1 MGYYLYKNHVLYGEG
16 APGKPLDRLPE
27 EGEILCLFRRRPLTG
42 RETFPVTA
50 SAQLTAA
57 EGPESLTANGESV
70 PGIPADLEEAVR
82 QGRTR
87 AVNAAHPRWE
97 ELLDLPRPPEK
108 RRVHLLALGD
118 VGSTL
123 ALGLRLLGGD
133 VLSAI
138 GICDLRPNVAER
150 WEFELNQINTPAGAG
165 LPPVEIVDIHHIFDC
180 DVFLFCASRFVPD
193 TAVKTGDVRMAQY
206 ELNRELAA
214 SYGRMARENH
224 FQGLFCVVSDPVDP
238 LCRAVLLESNKNEAG
253 ELDGQ
258 GLFPHQVRGF
268 GLGVMNARAAYY
280 AQKDPRFADFLT
292 DGRTFGPHGEGL
304 VVANSIRRYDGAL
317 SRELTEKTKHA
328 NLDMREL
335 GYKPYVAPALSSGA
349 LSLLLC
355 LRGEWHCSSVFLDG
369 IFMGVRNRLTEKGCE
384 VEQLVMLDALLD
396 RIRETMAELKMVE
409 LDVAA
414 GDADTAI
421 AVMREVSRW
430 GRERGLRLWPEE
442 CLTREALVTEEAGP
456 ESFCVGAFG
465 GETACAFILQ
475 WQDREWWPHAP
486 AGEAA
491 YLHKLCVR
499 RDFAGKN
506 VPAKVLD
513 YIKRECKKRGAAAI
527 RLDTAW
533 DEETVKN
540 IYLRLGFEIVGR
552 KELPNGR
559 VMALYE
565 MKV

>member
-1 MGYYLYKNHVLYGEG
+1 MGYYLYKNCVLCGDE
-16 APGKPLDRLPE
+16 APGEPLDHLPE
-27 EGEILCLFRRRPLTG
+27 EGEVLYLFRRKPLAG
-42 RETFPVTA
+42 RETFPVTVPA
-50 SAQLTAA
+50 LLTGA
-57 EGPESLTANGESV
+57 EGPETLTAGRQPVPSV
-70 PGIPADLEEAVR
+70 PPDLEEAVR
-82 QGRTR
+82 QGRVR
-87 AVNAAHPRWE
+87 AVNASHPRWE
-97 ELLDLPRPPEK
+97 ELLSLPVPPAK

-150 WEFELNQINTPAGAG
+150 WEFELNQIDTPAGAG
-165 LPPVEIVDIHHIFDC
+165 LPPVEIVDIDHIMDC

-206 ELNRELAA
+206 ALNRELAA
-214 SYGRMARENH
+214 SYGRMAREKN

-238 LCRAVLLESNKNEAG
+238 LCRAVLMESNKNEAG
-253 ELDGQ
+253 ELDYQ

-280 AQKDPRFADFLT
+280 AKKDPRFASFLT

-304 VVANSIRRYDGAL
+304 VAANSISHYDGKL
-317 SRELTEKTKHA
+317 SEELTEKTKHA

-335 GYKPYVAPALSSGA
+335 GYKPYAAPALSSGA

-369 IFMGVRNRLTEKGCE
+369 IFMGVRNRLVSKGCE
-384 VEQLVMLDALLD
+384 VEQLAMPDALLD
-396 RIRETMAELKMVE
+396 RIRKTMEELKMVE
-409 LDVAA
+409 LDVTA
-414 GDADTAI
+414 GDADAAI

-442 CLTREALVTEEAGP
+442 WLTREALMTEEAGP
-456 ESFCVGAFG
+456 ESFCVGSFG
-465 GETACAFILQ
+465 GKTACAFILQ

-499 RDFAGKN
+499 RDFAGKD

-513 YIKRECKKRGAAAI
+513 YIRRECKKRGATAI

-533 DEETVKN
+533 DEEAVKE
-540 IYLRLGFEIVGR
+540 IYLRLGFEIADR
-552 KELPNGR
+552 RELPSGR
-559 VMALYE
+559 AMALYE